1 MKNIR
6 SYQTP
11 SLNRYPSRYIYLK
24 HSHLKIGIAVLVCLV
39 LIISGLFYALVR
51 EGVRN
56 RKLLNVMTEAN
67 KKLELVNKSL
77 GDKDLQ
83 KAFGD
88 LHAAQKQM
96 VALLVPPS
104 EKAIV
109 REEVPQT
116 SSVQKKA
123 LPAQVSAGMPDLT
136 REIPYPFLFAGEA
149 ENLLLCEKETTTL
162 YVFRKTGGKLTFVKA
177 YPCLIGANHGD
188 KRKGGDLATP
198 VGVYF
203 FLKFIPGKSLAENYG
218 YGAFVLNYPNF
229 LDRKVGKDGAGIWL
243 HGHSAGKS
251 LGDEVVNTRG
261 CIVVSNDAL
270 KEMSEYLKPNGTAI
284 AIVDKLTFTKAEKQE
299 ALSKELTA
307 FVDSWK
313 KAWESRDV
321 QKYMG
326 YYAPEF
332 VSADGMSYQAFKRHK
347 EKVNKGKS
355 FISVATDN
363 LMILLPPEGEGKVA
377 VARFHQRY
385 QSSNFKTESNKIL
398 YLKKGQGG
406 WHIIGESSF

>member
-11 SLNRYPSRYIYLK
+11 SLNRYPSRYIYLR
-24 HSHLKIGIAVLVCLV
+24 HSHLKIGIVIMVCLV
-39 LIISGLFYALVR
+39 LIISGLFYALLR
-51 EGVRN
+51 EGSRN
-56 RKLLNVMTEAN
+56 RKLLSVMTEAN
-67 KKLELVNKSL
+67 RKLEQVNKSL
-77 GDKDLQ
+77 GDKDIQ

-88 LHAAQKQM
+88 LHAVQRQM
-96 VALLVPPS
+96 VAFLTPSS
-104 EKAIV
+104 EKAAV
-109 REEVPQT
+109 RDEVPKT
-116 SSVQKKA
+116 ASAQKTA
-123 LPAQVSAGMPDLT
+123 LPVQVKVNLPDLN
-136 REIPYPFLFAGEA
+136 REIPSPFLLAGEA
-149 ENLLLCEKETTTL
+149 ENLLLCEKDTTTL

-177 YPCLIGANHGD
+177 YPCLIGANQRD
-188 KRKGGDLATP
+188 KRKDGDLATP

-203 FLKFIPGKSLAENYG
+203 LLRFIPGKNLAENYG

-229 LDRKVGKDGAGIWL
+229 LDRRGGKEGAGIWL

-284 AIVDKLTFTKAEKQE
+284 AIVNGLTFTKTENQE
-299 ALSKELTA
+299 ALSGELTA
-307 FVDSWK
+307 FVDSWR
-313 KAWESRDV
+313 KAWESRNV

-332 VSADGMSYQAFKRHK
+332 VSADGMNYQAFKRHK
-347 EKVNKGKS
+347 EKVNRGKS
-355 FISVATDN
+355 FIRVAADD
-363 LMILLPPEGEGKVA
+363 LMILLPPEGEGRVA

-398 YLKKGQGG
+398 YMKKGQGG